1 MSATFSSKPR
11 LFAFDLDG
19 TLLTSKKELPG
30 ATIELLRK
38 CSDQNIKIVFASGRI
53 KSSIEQYSAQ
63 CPFPVAILSLNGASV
78 YTDSAAGS
86 EKIYSAMLPS
96 LYADFLV
103 DFTLRENILL
113 NFYYEDQLYAVSN
126 VDNAPWIALYI
137 EQTRSK
143 YTFIP
148 SLQTMKG
155 KTPSKIIFV
164 GDPALLDKHQRFF
177 NEKWSN
183 AVYICRTWDYYL
195 EFLHPEANKGSGLST
210 LADFYS
216 IPPEN
221 IVAFGDAMNDIPMLE
236 YAGQSIAV
244 GNACDEVK
252 HAAKKVS
259 PWNNDEECVARELTL
274 LLS

>member
-1 MSATFSSKPR
+1 MSTTFSLKPR

-19 TLLTSKKELPG
+19 TLLTSKKELPP

-38 CSDQNIKIVFASGRI
+38 CNDQNIKIVFASGRI
-53 KSSIEQYSAQ
+53 KSSIEQYTAQ

-86 EKIYSAMLPS
+86 EKIYSAVLPS
-96 LYADFLV
+96 LYADYLI
-103 DFTLRENILL
+103 DHTLRKNILL
-113 NFYYEDQLYAVSN
+113 NFYYGDQLYAVNN
-126 VDNAPWIALYI
+126 VDNAPWISLYI

-143 YTFIP
+143 YTFLP
-148 SLQTMKG
+148 SLQTLKG
-155 KTPSKIIFV
+155 KTPLKIIFV
-164 GDPALLDKHQRFF
+164 GEPSILDQEQRFF
-177 NEKWSN
+177 TEKWGS

-195 EFLHPEANKGSGLST
+195 EFLHPEANKGSGLSA

-216 IPPEN
+216 IPPGN

-236 YAGQSIAV
+236 YAGLSIAV
-244 GNACDEVK
+244 GNAGDDVK
-252 HAAKKVS
+252 RAAKKVS
-259 PWNNDEECVARELTL
+259 SWNNDEECVARELEL